1 MLLSNQIVT
10 KEIKEEILEIPG
22 DKRHSKSSSQENFI
36 ARQAYLMK
44 QSLKQS
50 ELIPK
55 GTRKRKTKPKV
66 IREKSQRSEQK

>member
-44 QSLKQS
+44 QSQ
-50 ELIPK
+50 
-55 GTRKRKTKPKV
+55 TVWTYTWRN
-66 IREKSQRSEQK
+66 